1 MIIFGALIFEV
12 LLLISQILV
21 NTQWYLFF
29 QLLKQVRERNV
40 TMNPEATLLIK
51 KYFVASRRARMN
63 EMLKGAE
70 MPLKALQTM

>member
-1 MIIFGALIFEV
+1 
-12 LLLISQILV
+12 
-21 NTQWYLFF
+21 
-29 QLLKQVRERNV
+29 
-40 TMNPEATLLIK
+40 MNPEATLLIK